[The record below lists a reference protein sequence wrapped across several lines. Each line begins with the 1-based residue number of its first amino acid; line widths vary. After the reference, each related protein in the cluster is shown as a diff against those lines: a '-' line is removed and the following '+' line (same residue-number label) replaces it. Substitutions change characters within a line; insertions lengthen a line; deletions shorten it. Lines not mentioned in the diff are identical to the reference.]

1 MAGRAGGIL
10 RREQLLRR
18 KPEVLPMKCISLWQ
32 PWASAI
38 PLLLKRIETRDWS
51 TKVRGRIGIHAAKR
65 WTGAEQRFATARR
78 RAGDPLPDPM
88 PLGAIVCTVDLWDV
102 LPSEMLVA
110 RGLSDLE
117 QMYGNY
123 APGRFGWLTRDVFAL
138 PEPIP
143 YVGKQGFFNV
153 PDELFPG
160 EALKPAR
167 TPQASLLNPA
177 AAWPFPVAHKEGLM
191 T

>member
-1 MAGRAGGIL
+1 
-10 RREQLLRR
+10 
-18 KPEVLPMKCISLWQ
+18 MKCISLWQ

-38 PLLLKRIETRDWS
+38 ALQLKRIETRDWS
-51 TKVRGRIGIHAAKR
+51 TNVRGRIGIHAAKR
-65 WTGAEQRFATARR
+65 WTGAEQRFAAARR
-78 RAGDPLPDPM
+78 RAGDALPDPM

-102 LPSEMLVA
+102 LPTEKLLE

-138 PEPIP
+138 PQPIQ

-153 PDELFPG
+153 PDELFPA
-160 EALKPAR
+160 EVLKPAQNQ
-167 TPQASLLNPA
+167 QASLLNSA
-177 AAWPFPVAHKEGLM
+177 AAWPFPVSAHAEKP
-191 T
+191 